1 VGRDVTDRL
10 ASVETASEAQM
21 NELSQHFNAT
31 LQAHAA
37 TRQLGWFRF
46 FQTMDDDGSG
56 RIAYEELARGVREVL
71 GLKKAQLPEHR
82 LQSLWKALDDD
93 ASGWISCGEFLRFTR
108 KGEGD
113 HRGGVPPPSE
123 SIIVRQRKQERRRA
137 RHDEAKWAQT
147 ATRRA
152 EAMQQK
158 IEEETRRLESLLAKK
173 ASRAAG
179 LGVSLPAIGDAG
191 RGATFVTSG
200 GY

>member
-1 VGRDVTDRL
+1 
-10 ASVETASEAQM
+10 M